1 MKNKYLPILIVIIL
15 AITGLHVAGETS
27 ISTTRAIEDARYL
40 RDRLQQIHPNLYF
53 ATNVEVAKR
62 KFQSV
67 LEELRTRDS
76 WSQRGL
82 FRLLVPYVADFKDG
96 HTFLSIHAEF
106 NDYSTDGG
114 KIFPLLVSL
123 DSGNISITA
132 NLLGATPEAGAK
144 ITKINGIPAGHIVSQ
159 MEDLVGAARK
169 PFIKRKISRNFPIY
183 LWALFKF
190 DGLYSIDYKTK
201 DGREEKLNTAG
212 ITIDRYRERKD
223 QVLGKRELN
232 WELSFPRKDVA
243 LLTLNTFR
251 GNLKKEFQKFV
262 KNSFR
267 RIKSQDAKYLIIDL
281 RNNGGGSTK
290 LSDYLY
296 RYVSGKPFCTFAEVR
311 VKYSDPVLKKKNIW
325 NPITLFRVKV
335 LGKKIITYKNDLKP
349 PPDTGY
355 RFDGNLFLLTGPGTF
370 STAADFAAT
379 IKDVEAGTIVGEE
392 TGGLAS
398 SYGDIFSGELPNSG
412 LDFGVSYKHFTRTGG
427 FDDGRGVI
435 PDIRAEFDQG
445 SAQPEAGELS
455 WLNNQQNDL
464 YQDEPKE

>member
-1 MKNKYLPILIVIIL
+1 MKKIKKTISFFLVFILLTLI
-15 AITGLHVAGETS
+15 AFQTCGEQLLS
-27 ISTTRAIEDARYL
+27 SEEAIEDARYL
-40 RDRLQQIHPNLYF
+40 RDRLETIHPNLYF
-53 ATNVEVAKR
+53 ATKKEAVENRFDDILDRLRAEENWSKKALYRELAPFVA
-62 KFQSV
+62 
-67 LEELRTRDS
+67 
-76 WSQRGL
+76 G
-82 FRLLVPYVADFKDG
+82 FKDG
-96 HTFLSIHAEF
+96 HTFLSVHEEF
-106 NDYSTDGG
+106 EKYAAAGG
-114 KIFPLLVSL
+114 KLFPLLVRIH
-123 DSGNISITA
+123 DGRISVTA
-132 NLLGATPEAGAK
+132 NLRGTKPGAGTL
-144 ITKINGIPAGHIVSQ
+144 ITAINGVAAGEVVRK
-159 MEDLVGAARK
+159 MENLVGAARK
-169 PFIKRKISRNFPIY
+169 PFIERKISRNFPIY
-183 LWALFKF
+183 LWVLFEF

-281 RNNGGGSTK
+281 RNNGGGSTE

-296 RYVSGKPFCTFAEVR
+296 RYVSGKPFRTFAEVR
-311 VKYSDPVLKKKNIW
+311 VRYSKPVRKEQNIL

-335 LGKKIITYKNDLKP
+335 LGEELITYRNDYHVPPKP
-349 PPDTGY
+349 KY
-355 RFDGNLFLLTGPGTF
+355 RFDGELFVLTGPGTF

-379 IKDVEAGTIVGEE
+379 IKDVDAGKIVGAE

-398 SYGDIFSGELPNSG
+398 SYGDVFSGELPNSG
-412 LDFGVSYKHFTRTGG
+412 LDFGVSYKHFIRTGG

-435 PDIRAEFDQG
+435 PDIRGDFGEAEAFRKFFFIDPDM
-445 SAQPEAGELS
+445 A
-455 WLNNQQNDL
+455 D
-464 YQDEPKE
+464 